1 MVKGNNQTQNYL
13 ILQPVS
19 NKLRVPTGNTD
30 KQIPWKSKR
39 FLDASINPHIKPAN
53 SFAPKLKLI
62 QNSKISVEFRVSC
75 LRQDKVTFTNDNVV
89 KFFIVYKLDTWSRDL
104 KADSRLRWPNNS

>member
-30 KQIPWKSKR
+30 KQIP
-39 FLDASINPHIKPAN
+39 
-53 SFAPKLKLI
+53 
-62 QNSKISVEFRVSC
+62 
-75 LRQDKVTFTNDNVV
+75 
-89 KFFIVYKLDTWSRDL
+89 
-104 KADSRLRWPNNS
+104 

>member
-75 LRQDKVTFTNDNVV
+75 LRQDKVPFTNDNVV

-104 KADSRLRWPNNS
+104 KADSRLRWPNNF